1 MEQRGEAVCSLAGK
15 RPPRHSKSPARR
27 PAVTRPV
34 RMRAEPSTREDPII
48 HNELQAPAESAQP
61 ATRAQWWV
69 YILRCA
75 DDTLYTGVSNNLP
88 ARVKS
93 HNAGRG
99 ARYTRSRR
107 PVELVYQEAAAD
119 RGVAQQREYAI
130 RKLNAQQK
138 RALIAA
144 ALE

>member
-1 MEQRGEAVCSLAGK
+1 
-15 RPPRHSKSPARR
+15 
-27 PAVTRPV
+27 
-34 RMRAEPSTREDPII
+34 
-48 HNELQAPAESAQP
+48 
-61 ATRAQWWV
+61 
-69 YILRCA
+69 
-75 DDTLYTGVSNNLP
+75 LYTGVSNNLP

-119 RGVAQQREYAI
+119 RGAAQQREYAI
-130 RKLNAQQK
+130 RKLDARQK

-144 ALE
+144 ALAGPK

>member
-1 MEQRGEAVCSLAGK
+1 MR
-15 RPPRHSKSPARR
+15 KSEFA
-27 PAVTRPV
+27 
-34 RMRAEPSTREDPII
+34 STG
-48 HNELQAPAESAQP
+48 QTAQP
-61 ATRAQWWV
+61 AAPPQWWV

-75 DDTLYTGVSNNLP
+75 DNTLYTGVSNDLSG
-88 ARVKS
+88 RVKS

-144 ALE
+144 APAEPE